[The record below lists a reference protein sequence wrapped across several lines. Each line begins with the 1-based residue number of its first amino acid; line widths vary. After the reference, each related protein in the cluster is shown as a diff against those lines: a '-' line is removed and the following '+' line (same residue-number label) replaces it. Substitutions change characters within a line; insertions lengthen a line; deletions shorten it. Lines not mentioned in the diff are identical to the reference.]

1 MEALVAVPA
10 VSLAKAVLNTVGW
23 AVSATADKVVV
34 VLGVQKDVQ
43 YIHDELTMMHAFVR
57 VSSPAYP
64 AAGGYSNHG
73 RDGLQ
78 TAWAKQQRDLAV
90 DIEGGLQDFMLLK
103 GPSAKLPGVARR
115 IVELRASVE
124 ELHKR
129 NQRYHAFVGAD
140 RSPRHDQH
148 GHDKSEP
155 PLLDDRRHKAIFGRG
170 DDKDAL
176 ASRVS
181 RDGATVVAVW
191 GMAGVGKSS
200 LARMLYDDSKLVGRF
215 DRRAWVTVPHPLE
228 SSEEFGL
235 LLQEQIGA
243 DRDKRCLVVVDNVS
257 SQEEWGHVWHCLAL
271 NDAGGEVVVL
281 VTTQQED
288 VARQC
293 APNVDV
299 YELKPLA
306 YKEAR
311 ELLCKMVYKDANYK
325 LP

>member
-1 MEALVAVPA
+1 MAVPVA
-10 VSLAKAVLNTVGW
+10 SLAKAVLNTVLGW
-23 AVSATADKVVV
+23 AVSATADKVAV

-43 YIHDELTMMHAFVR
+43 YIHDELTMMHAFLR

-64 AAGGYSNHG
+64 AAGGYSSHG
-73 RDGLQ
+73 RDELQ
-78 TAWAKQQRDLAV
+78 TAFANQLRNLAF
-90 DIEGGLQDFMLLK
+90 DIEDGLQDFMLLK
-103 GPSAKLPGVARR
+103 GSADLPCVAGR

-124 ELHKR
+124 VLHKR
-129 NQRYHAFVGAD
+129 NERYRAFVGAD
-140 RSPRHDQH
+140 RSTRHDQH
-148 GHDKSEP
+148 VHDDSGP
-155 PLLDDRRHKAIFGRG
+155 SLLDDWRHQAIFGRG

-176 ASRVS
+176 DRRVC

-215 DRRAWVTVPHPLE
+215 DRRAWVTMPHPLE

-243 DRDKRCLVVVDNVS
+243 DRDKRCLVVVDDVS
-257 SQEEWGHVWHCLAL
+257 SHEEWEHVWQCLAP

-288 VARQC
+288 AARQC
-293 APNVDV
+293 ARNVDGV
-299 YELKPLA
+299 QGQ
-306 YKEAR
+306 
-311 ELLCKMVYKDANYK
+311 
-325 LP
+325 